1 MESNFFLDNINN
13 RIILK
18 LVDLRL
24 LCVPLL
30 PACYAIENSKT
41 GCFYVGSTKNVNR
54 RLKDHLSQLERSVN
68 GNRNLQKNYNE
79 NDKDNF
85 IVHISLETSLENA
98 QEREQ
103 CILNEGIN
111 SGILF
116 NIASNAVNAFAA
128 NSIPVELRNQ
138 FSKSKEGR
146 ILASNLSKERWK
158 NSLLRSKMIS
168 SMGENIVVDGVEY
181 NSVREASRETG
192 VAVQTIR
199 SRLHNGNCSLLDI
212 RPKTRKVIC
221 EGKIYSSISEAA
233 AEYGI
238 KINTMIARLKSK
250 SPLWKDF
257 NYSSD

>member
-30 PACYAIENSKT
+30 PACYAIENNKT
-41 GCFYVGSTKNVNR
+41 GCFYVGSTNNVNL
-54 RLKDHLSQLERSVN
+54 RLKDHLSQLERSVH
-68 GNRNLQKNYNE
+68 GNRNLQKNYDE

-85 IVHISLETSLENA
+85 IVHISLETSVENA

-116 NIASNAVNAFAA
+116 NIASNAVNPLAA
-128 NSIPVELRNQ
+128 NSIPQ

-221 EGKIYSSISEAA
+221 EGKIYSSLSEAA

-238 KINTMIARLKSK
+238 NLNTMIARLKSK

>member
-30 PACYAIENSKT
+30 PACYAIENNKT
-41 GCFYVGSTKNVNR
+41 GCFYVGSTNNVNL
-54 RLKDHLSQLERSVN
+54 RLKNHLSELERSVHR
-68 GNRNLQKNYNE
+68 NRNLQKNYDE

-85 IVHISLETSLENA
+85 IVHISLETSVENA

-116 NIASNAVNAFAA
+116 NIASNAVNPLAA
-128 NSIPVELRNQ
+128 NSIPQ

-146 ILASNLSKERWK
+146 ILASKLSKERWK

>member
-30 PACYAIENSKT
+30 PACYAIENNKT
-41 GCFYVGSTKNVNR
+41 GCFYVGSTNNVNL
-54 RLKDHLSQLERSVN
+54 RLKNHLSELERSVHR
-68 GNRNLQKNYNE
+68 NRNLQKNYDE

-85 IVHISLETSLENA
+85 IVHISLETSVENA

-116 NIASNAVNAFAA
+116 NIASNAVNPLAA
-128 NSIPVELRNQ
+128 NSIPQ

-221 EGKIYSSISEAA
+221 EGKIYSSLSEAA

-238 KINTMIARLKSK
+238 NLNTMIARLKSK

>member
-30 PACYAIENSKT
+30 PACYAIENNKT
-41 GCFYVGSTKNVNR
+41 GCFYVGSTNNVNL

-68 GNRNLQKNYNE
+68 GNRNLQKNYDE

-85 IVHISLETSLENA
+85 IVHISLETSVENA

-116 NIASNAVNAFAA
+116 NIASNAVNPLAA
-128 NSIPVELRNQ
+128 NSIPQ

-146 ILASNLSKERWK
+146 ILASKLSKERWK

-221 EGKIYSSISEAA
+221 EGKIYSSLSEAA

-238 KINTMIARLKSK
+238 KLNTMIARLKSK

>member
-30 PACYAIENSKT
+30 PACYAIENNKT
-41 GCFYVGSTKNVNR
+41 GCFYVGSTNNVNR
-54 RLKDHLSQLERSVN
+54 RLKNHLSELERSVN
-68 GNRNLQKNYNE
+68 GNRNLQKNYDE
-79 NDKDNF
+79 NDEDNF
-85 IVHISLETSLENA
+85 IVHISLETSVENA

-116 NIASNAVNAFAA
+116 NIASNAVNPLAA
-128 NSIPVELRNQ
+128 NSIPQ

-221 EGKIYSSISEAA
+221 EGKIYSSLSEAA

-238 KINTMIARLKSK
+238 NLNTMIARLKSK

>member
-1 MESNFFLDNINN
+1 MDSNFFLDNINN

-30 PACYAIENSKT
+30 PACYAIENNKT
-41 GCFYVGSTKNVNR
+41 GCFYVGSTNNVNL
-54 RLKDHLSQLERSVN
+54 RLKNHLSQLERSVHR
-68 GNRNLQKNYNE
+68 NRNLQKNYDE
-79 NDKDNF
+79 NDKDKF
-85 IVHISLETSLENA
+85 IVHISLETSVENA

-116 NIASNAVNAFAA
+116 NIASNAVNALAA
-128 NSIPVELRNQ
+128 NSIPQ

-146 ILASNLSKERWK
+146 ILASKLSKERWK

-233 AEYGI
+233 AEYGT

>member
-30 PACYAIENSKT
+30 PACYAIENNKT
-41 GCFYVGSTKNVNR
+41 GCFYVGSTNNVNL
-54 RLKDHLSQLERSVN
+54 RLKNHLSQLERSVN
-68 GNRNLQKNYNE
+68 GNRNLQKNYDE
-79 NDKDNF
+79 NDEDNF
-85 IVHISLETSLENA
+85 IVHISLETSVENA

-116 NIASNAVNAFAA
+116 NIASNAVNPLAA
-128 NSIPVELRNQ
+128 NSIPQ

-221 EGKIYSSISEAA
+221 EGKIYSSLSEAA

-238 KINTMIARLKSK
+238 NLNTMIARLKSK

>member
-30 PACYAIENSKT
+30 PACYAIENNKT
-41 GCFYVGSTKNVNR
+41 GCFYVGSTNNVNL
-54 RLKDHLSQLERSVN
+54 RLKNHLSQLERSVN
-68 GNRNLQKNYNE
+68 GNRKLQKNYDE
-79 NDKDNF
+79 NDEDNF
-85 IVHISLETSLENA
+85 IVHISLETSVENA

-116 NIASNAVNAFAA
+116 NIASNAVNPLAA
-128 NSIPVELRNQ
+128 NSIPQ

-221 EGKIYSSISEAA
+221 EGKIYSSLSEAA

-238 KINTMIARLKSK
+238 NLNTMIARLKSK

>member
-30 PACYAIENSKT
+30 PACYAIENNKT
-41 GCFYVGSTKNVNR
+41 GCFYVGSTNNVNL
-54 RLKDHLSQLERSVN
+54 RLKNHLSELERSVHR
-68 GNRNLQKNYNE
+68 NRNLQKNYDE

-85 IVHISLETSLENA
+85 IVHISLETSVENA

-116 NIASNAVNAFAA
+116 NIASNAVNALAA
-128 NSIPVELRNQ
+128 NSIPQ

-146 ILASNLSKERWK
+146 ILASKLSKERWK

-221 EGKIYSSISEAA
+221 EGKIYSSLSEAA

-238 KINTMIARLKSK
+238 KLNTMIARLKSK